1 MQAYVTKTTR
11 AGSRGKL
18 IECPHCNSEL
28 RVFHFSWQGLV
39 CQNCKAA
46 VPKYEW
52 LVVDKSIQK
61 ITVTL
66 DKETWLGLL
75 YHLRDTVTH
84 IPVSAAYPDPWE
96 CVTNVIDALN
106 DKLSDND
113 SQQHRV

>member
-1 MQAYVTKTTR
+1 MQASVTKATR

-18 IECPHCNSEL
+18 IECPRCNSEL

-52 LVVDKSIQK
+52 RLVDKPIK
-61 ITVTL
+61 KVTVTL
-66 DKETWLGLL
+66 DEDTWLGLL

-84 IPVSAAYPDPWE
+84 IPVSAVEPDPWQA
-96 CVTNVIDALN
+96 VTKVIDVLN
-106 DKLSDND
+106 SKLRDND
-113 SQQHRV
+113 